1 MILMNKKHVI
11 STFIKLRFEIQL
23 FVQSNTISKKY
34 LINQFIYFYLGRK
47 KTEITTIA
55 NNL

>member
-1 MILMNKKHVI
+1 MNKKHVI

-23 FVQSNTISKKY
+23 YVQSNTISKKY